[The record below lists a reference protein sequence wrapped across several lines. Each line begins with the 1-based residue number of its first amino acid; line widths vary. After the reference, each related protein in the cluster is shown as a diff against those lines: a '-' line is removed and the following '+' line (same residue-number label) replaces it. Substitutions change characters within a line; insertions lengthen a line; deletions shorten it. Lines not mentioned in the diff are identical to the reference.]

1 VISGSMRAIDL
12 VWLTRVALYLVV
24 LSLFFATSPQA
35 VFGSST
41 SLLEVADDRNVG
53 YQRSLFKHWIDEDK
67 DGCDTRAEVVLEEAL
82 AKPKVGKKCAL
93 SGGVWRSSYDNRSF
107 FKANQLDVDHLVP
120 LAEAWR
126 SGAWKWSSQQ
136 RQTFANDLSNKEVLI
151 AVSAS
156 SNRSKGDRDVSS
168 WLPAFGQCSYVRDWI
183 VVKVLYGLTVD
194 PLEAETLS
202 SFIASCEITGVRLS
216 TSATEPRPSSAPTPQ
231 ISPSPTSST
240 APSPRPSVTASPP
253 ATASSIPIPTA
264 SPVNP
269 VMPLTTPTPVATPRQ
284 SISPSPVATT
294 TPSLSQTPT
303 PSPSVAQETNTSNLP
318 KISAGAFCAKDQ
330 EGKQG
335 VNDKGVVYTCKTSTS
350 ENRLRWR
357 Q

>member
-1 VISGSMRAIDL
+1 MTKKPLLVIGI
-12 VWLTRVALYLVV
+12 
-24 LSLFFATSPQA
+24 F
-35 VFGSST
+35 
-41 SLLEVADDRNVG
+41 SLLLQVPTTASADFVLQVG
-53 YQRSLFKHWIDEDK
+53 TDQTTGYNRSFFKHWLDTDK
-67 DGCDTRAEVVLEEAL
+67 DGCDTRAEVLLEEAL
-82 AKPKVGKKCAL
+82 VKPKVGKKCAL
-93 SGGVWRSSYDNRSF
+93 SGGVWQSSYDNRSF
-107 FKANQLDVDHLVP
+107 FKASQLDVDHLVP

-126 SGAWKWSSQQ
+126 SGAWKWSPQQ

-168 WLPAFGQCSYVRDWI
+168 WLPTFGQCSYVRDWI
-183 VVKVLYGLTVD
+183 VVKVLYGLTAD
-194 PLEAETLS
+194 PVEAETLGD
-202 SFIASCEITGVRLS
+202 FITSCEITGVKLS
-216 TSATEPRPSSAPTPQ
+216 TSSIEPRPSSAPTPQ

-240 APSPRPSVTASPP
+240 TPSPGPSVTASPT
-253 ATASSIPIPTA
+253 ATASVIPVPTA
-264 SPVNP
+264 SPVSP
-269 VMPLTTPTPVATPRQ
+269 VVPLTTPTPVATPRQ
-284 SISPSPVATT
+284 STSPTPVATR

-303 PSPSVAQETNTSNLP
+303 PSPSPTQETSLSNLP

-335 VNDKGVVYTCKTSTS
+335 VNDKGVVYTCKTSSS

>member
-1 VISGSMRAIDL
+1 MIKRLLIGAGIV
-12 VWLTRVALYLVV
+12 
-24 LSLFFATSPQA
+24 
-35 VFGSST
+35 
-41 SLLEVADDRNVG
+41 SLLFQVPTPSSADFVLQVG
-53 YQRSLFKHWIDEDK
+53 ADQTTGYNRSFFKHWVDADK
-67 DGCDTRAEVVLEEAL
+67 NGCDTRAEVLLEEAL
-82 AKPKVGKKCAL
+82 VKPKVGKRCAL
-93 SGGVWRSSYDNRSF
+93 GGGVWQSSYDNRSF

-168 WLPAFGQCSYVRDWI
+168 WLPTFGQCAYVRDWI
-183 VVKVLYGLTVD
+183 VVKVLYGLTAD
-194 PLEAETLS
+194 PVEAETLGG
-202 SFIASCEITGVRLS
+202 FIASCEITGVRLS
-216 TSATEPRPSSAPTPQ
+216 TSSTEPNPSSTPTPQ

-240 APSPRPSVTASPP
+240 TPLPRPSVTASPT
-253 ATASSIPIPTA
+253 ATASVIPVPTA
-264 SPVNP
+264 SPVSP
-269 VMPLTTPTPVATPRQ
+269 VVPLTSPTPVATPT
-284 SISPSPVATT
+284 SSLSPS
-294 TPSLSQTPT
+294 PT
-303 PSPSVAQETNTSNLP
+303 PSPSVTQETNSSNLP

-335 VNDKGVVYTCKTSTS
+335 VNDRGVVYTCKTSST

-357 Q
+357 L